1 MKETDLA
8 WAHIGAEFIISY
20 YVQCLRGVDLT
31 MGTGFKNMTDIQES
45 KESLQES
52 LQQVITLLNK
62 HRLVEELVHKQDMP
76 KQELVQTLVHR
87 QNLVELQKKLDSLH
101 PADVAYILEAL
112 PLEQR
117 LDVWDMVKAE
127 RDGEI
132 LLEVS
137 DAVRQTLIADMDS
150 DELLAA
156 AEQLDTDELADLAP
170 DLPRDVLQELLE
182 SLDARNRDRL
192 QSALGYSEDAVGAL
206 MDFDIVTIR
215 EDITLEVALRY
226 LRRIGSLP
234 DHTDKLFV
242 VDRDDVLRG
251 VLPLKRLVV
260 NDPDS
265 SVAEIMADDAVMFH
279 PEDKADEAAK
289 AFERYDLVT
298 APVVDANNRLIGRLT
313 VDTVMDYIREE
324 AESDM
329 LSMAGLREEEDIF
342 SSVWKSVQN
351 RWTWL
356 AINLVTAF
364 LASRVIGL
372 FEGSIERIVALAALM
387 PIVAGM
393 GGNSGNQT
401 TTMIVRGLALGQ
413 VSGYNTKSMLIKET
427 GVGLING
434 LIWGSVLGVIAYW
447 LYDNAALGVVMAAAM
462 TLNLLLAAIMGVMI
476 PLVMSTKFNR
486 DPAVGSSVMITAV
499 TDSGGFFIFL
509 GLATIFL
516 L

>member
-1 MKETDLA
+1 M
-8 WAHIGAEFIISY
+8 AEVPEI
-20 YVQCLRGVDLT
+20 
-31 MGTGFKNMTDIQES
+31 

-52 LQQVITLLNK
+52 LQQVIHLLGK
-62 HRLVEELVHKQDMP
+62 HKLIADLVRKQELDMP
-76 KQELVQTLVHR
+76 KQLLVETLVDK
-87 QNLVELQKKLDSLH
+87 QNLVLLQKKLDQLH
-101 PADVAYILEAL
+101 PADVAHILEAL
-112 PLEQR
+112 PLEER
-117 LDVWDMVKAE
+117 LLVWDLVKAE

-150 DELLAA
+150 EELLAA

-170 DLPRDVLQELLE
+170 DLPTDVLHDLLE
-182 SLDARNRDRL
+182 SLDIQNRERL
-192 QSALGYSEDAVGAL
+192 QSALAYPHNAVGAL
-206 MDFDIVTIR
+206 MDFDILTIR

-242 VDRDDVLRG
+242 VDRHDILRG

-260 NDPDS
+260 KDLDLG
-265 SVAEIMADDAVMFH
+265 VAEIMADDPVVFH
-279 PEDKADEAAK
+279 PDDLADDASK

-298 APVVDANNRLIGRLT
+298 APVVDENNKLVGRLT

-329 LSMAGLREEEDIF
+329 LSMAGLREEEDLF

-356 AINLVTAF
+356 AVNLVTA
-364 LASRVIGL
+364 LIASRVIGL
-372 FEGSIERIVALAALM
+372 FEGSIEKTVAALM
-387 PIVAGM
+387 PIVAGI

-413 VSGYNTKSMLIKET
+413 IASHNMQALLKKELGVSL
-427 GVGLING
+427 LNG
-434 LIWGSVLGVIAYW
+434 LIWGGVLGLIAFA
-447 LYDNAALGVVMAAAM
+447 LYQNSTLSLVMTAAM
-462 TLNLLLAAIMGVMI
+462 TINLLLAAVMGVII
-476 PLVMSTKFNR
+476 PLMMTRLGR
-486 DPAVGSSVMITAV
+486 DPAVGSSVLITAM

-509 GLATIFL
+509 GLAAIFL
-516 L
+516 R

>member
-1 MKETDLA
+1 M
-8 WAHIGAEFIISY
+8 AE
-20 YVQCLRGVDLT
+20 
-31 MGTGFKNMTDIQES
+31 IQES

-52 LQQVITLLNK
+52 LQQVISLLNK
-62 HRLVEELVHKQDMP
+62 HKLVEGLVHKQDMP
-76 KQELVQTLVHR
+76 NQSLVESLVHK
-87 QNLVELQKKLDSLH
+87 QNIAELQKKLDALH

-112 PLEQR
+112 PLDER
-117 LDVWDMVKAE
+117 LEVWDLVKAE
-127 RDGEI
+127 RDGDI

-170 DLPRDVLQELLE
+170 DLPKDVLQDLLE
-182 SLDARNRDRL
+182 SLDAGNRERL
-192 QSALGYSEDAVGAL
+192 QSALSYPEDAVGAL

-215 EDITLEVALRY
+215 EDISLEVALRY
-226 LRRIGSLP
+226 LRRIGNLP

-242 VDRDDVLRG
+242 VDRHDVLHG

-260 NDPDS
+260 NDPDLG
-265 SVAEIMADDAVMFH
+265 VDEVMADDAVIFH
-279 PEDKADEAAK
+279 PEDKATDAAK

-298 APVVDANNRLIGRLT
+298 APVVDENNKLIGRLT
-313 VDTVMDYIREE
+313 VDTVMDFIREE

-329 LSMAGLREEEDIF
+329 LSLAGLREDEDMF
-342 SSVWKSVQN
+342 SSVWKAVQN

-356 AINLVTAF
+356 AVNLVTAF
-364 LASRVIGL
+364 VASRVIGA
-372 FEGSIERIVALAALM
+372 FEGSIEKIVALAALM
-387 PIVAGM
+387 PIVAGI

-413 VSGYNTKSMLIKET
+413 VASHNMKSLLQKEL
-427 GVGLING
+427 GIALLNG
-434 LIWGSVLGVIAYW
+434 LVWGSVLGFVAYL
-447 LYDNAALGVVMAAAM
+447 LYGNVSLGIVMTAAM
-462 TLNLLLAAIMGVMI
+462 TLNLLLAAVMGVLI
-476 PLVMSTKFNR
+476 PLTMTKFGK
-486 DPAVGSSVMITAV
+486 DPAVGSSVLITAM

-509 GLATIFL
+509 GLATIVL

>member
-1 MKETDLA
+1 M
-8 WAHIGAEFIISY
+8 AENE
-20 YVQCLRGVDLT
+20 Q
-31 MGTGFKNMTDIQES
+31 S
-45 KESLQES
+45 KESLQEN
-52 LQQVITLLNK
+52 LQQVIHLLNK

-76 KQELVQTLVHR
+76 KHSLVESLVHK
-87 QNLVELQKKLDSLH
+87 QNLVELQKKLDELH

-112 PLEQR
+112 PIEER
-117 LDVWDMVKAE
+117 LQVWDLVKAE

-156 AEQLDTDELADLAP
+156 AEQLDTDEIADLAP
-170 DLPRDVLQELLE
+170 DLPQDVLQELMVT
-182 SLDARNRDRL
+182 LDFQNRQRL
-192 QSALGYSEDAVGAL
+192 QSAMSYPEYTVGAL

-215 EDITLEVALRY
+215 EDISLEVVLRY
-226 LRRIGSLP
+226 LRRIGKLP

-242 VDRDDVLRG
+242 VDRENRLRG

-260 NDPDS
+260 NDPEM
-265 SVAEIMADDAVMFH
+265 SVEEVMADDAVVFH
-279 PEDKADEAAK
+279 PEEEASDASQ

-298 APVVDANNRLIGRLT
+298 APVVDGNNKLVGRLT
-313 VDTVMDYIREE
+313 VDAVMDFIREE
-324 AESDM
+324 SESEV
-329 LSMAGLREEEDIF
+329 LSLAGLREEEDIF
-342 SSVWKSVQN
+342 ASVWKSLQN

-356 AINLVTAF
+356 ALNLITAF
-364 LASRVIGL
+364 IASRVIGL
-372 FEGSIERIVALAALM
+372 FEGSIEKIVALAALM
-387 PIVAGM
+387 PIVAGI

-413 VSGYNTKSMLIKET
+413 ISAHNMRNLFMKEM
-427 GVGLING
+427 GVGLLNG
-434 LIWGSVLGVIAYW
+434 LVWGSVLGFAAFA
-447 LYDNAALGVVMAAAM
+447 LYHNAALGLVMTGAM
-462 TLNLLLAAIMGVMI
+462 TLNLLLAAVMGVGI
-476 PLVMSTKFNR
+476 PLVMTKLGR

>member
-1 MKETDLA
+1 M
-8 WAHIGAEFIISY
+8 AE
-20 YVQCLRGVDLT
+20 
-31 MGTGFKNMTDIQES
+31 IQET
-45 KESLQES
+45 KESLSES
-52 LQQVITLLNK
+52 LQQVISLLEK
-62 HRLVEELVHKQDMP
+62 HRLIENMVHNQEMSNHELIESLVHKQ
-76 KQELVQTLVHR
+76 
-87 QNLVELQKKLDSLH
+87 NLNELQKKLEFLH

-117 LDVWDMVKAE
+117 LDVWELVKAD

-170 DLPRDVLQELLE
+170 DLPKDVLQDLMD
-182 SLDARNRDRL
+182 SLDAQNRARL
-192 QSALGYSEDAVGAL
+192 QSALSYSDDAVGSI

-226 LRRIGSLP
+226 MRRLGGLP

-242 VDRDDVLRG
+242 VDRHDVLHG

-260 NDPDS
+260 SDLDANVSDVMS
-265 SVAEIMADDAVMFH
+265 EDAVIFH
-279 PEDKADEAAK
+279 PEDVADDAAK

-298 APVVDANNRLIGRLT
+298 APVVDENGKLVGRVT
-313 VDTVMDYIREE
+313 VDAVMDLIREE

-329 LSMAGLREEEDIF
+329 LSMAGLREEEDF
-342 SSVWKSVQN
+342 FASVWKSVQN
-351 RWTWL
+351 RWAWL
-356 AINLVTAF
+356 AINLITA
-364 LASRVIGL
+364 LVASRVIGL
-372 FEGSIERIVALAALM
+372 FEGSIEKIVALAALM
-387 PIVAGM
+387 PIVAGV

-413 VSGYNTKSMLIKET
+413 VASHNMKSLITKEL
-427 GVGLING
+427 GVALLNG
-434 LIWGSVLGVIAYW
+434 LLWGSVIGAVAYALYGSFPLG
-447 LYDNAALGVVMAAAM
+447 LVMMSAM
-462 TLNLLLAAIMGVMI
+462 TLNLLLAALMGVVI
-476 PLVMSTKFNR
+476 PLMMNKIGR
-486 DPAVGSSVMITAV
+486 DPAVGSSVLITAM

-516 L
+516 I

>member
-1 MKETDLA
+1 M
-8 WAHIGAEFIISY
+8 AENP
-20 YVQCLRGVDLT
+20 D
-31 MGTGFKNMTDIQES
+31 S
-45 KESLQES
+45 KESLSES
-52 LQQVITLLNK
+52 LQQVIALLDK
-62 HRLVEELVHKQDMP
+62 HRLVESLVHNQDMPNHDLVESLVHKQ
-76 KQELVQTLVHR
+76 
-87 QNLVELQKKLDSLH
+87 NIYELQKKLDALH

-117 LDVWDMVKAE
+117 LDVWELVKAE

-170 DLPRDVLQELLE
+170 DLPKDVFQDLLD
-182 SLDARNRDRL
+182 SLDAQNRARL
-192 QSALGYSEDAVGAL
+192 QSALSYSDDAVGSI

-215 EDITLEVALRY
+215 EDISLEVALRY
-226 LRRIGSLP
+226 MRRLGSLP

-242 VDRDDVLRG
+242 VDRHDILRG

-260 NDPDS
+260 SDLDAN
-265 SVAEIMADDAVMFH
+265 VADVMSEDAVVFH
-279 PEDKADEAAK
+279 PEDVADDAAK

-298 APVVDANNRLIGRLT
+298 APVVDENDKLVGRVT
-313 VDTVMDYIREE
+313 VDAVMDLIREE

-329 LSMAGLREEEDIF
+329 LSMAGLREEEDF
-342 SSVWKSVQN
+342 FASVWKSVQN
-351 RWTWL
+351 RWAWL
-356 AINLVTAF
+356 AINLVTA
-364 LASRVIGL
+364 LVASRVIGL
-372 FEGSIERIVALAALM
+372 FEGSIEKIVALAALM
-387 PIVAGM
+387 PIVAGI

-413 VSGYNTKSMLIKET
+413 VSTHNMQSLITKEL
-427 GVGLING
+427 GVSLLNG
-434 LIWGSVLGVIAYW
+434 LLWGGVLGGIAYA
-447 LYDNAALGVVMAAAM
+447 LYGSYQLGLVMMAAM
-462 TLNLLLAAIMGVMI
+462 TLNLLLAALMGVMI
-476 PLVMSTKFNR
+476 PLVMNKFGR
-486 DPAVGSSVMITAV
+486 DPAVGSSVLITAM

-516 L
+516 I